1 MILPPD
7 GAAIRLW
14 CLGGPVDGK
23 RHVHWAALAVRWLTT
38 GGVHCEHNSS
48 SVITSRAVL
57 LVNRTISVSISLSLS
72 RCRSTAQRSSSVRH
86 PGNETRVVDVYA
98 TLLICGITSTHTSW
112 SHLSRVR
119 ECDVLLKLSTH
130 KPSRRPSWALS
141 KSHTGT
147 TNDLHLGTHY
157 HAIWRSNCYATTS
170 GERSGFFFNVWMSCI
185 GSAL

>member
-1 MILPPD
+1 M
-7 GAAIRLW
+7 
-14 CLGGPVDGK
+14 LGWSGRRQTPRPLG
-23 RHVHWAALAVRWLTT
+23 
-38 GGVHCEHNSS
+38 
-48 SVITSRAVL
+48 
-57 LVNRTISVSISLSLS
+57 SISGTLIDDWRRALRTQLFVSHHISCGAPSKSNHLCLYLSLSPS

-185 GSAL
+185 GSVL